1 MAKALPLQQA
11 LKYFLLLILAMVVL
25 YGGGAVSGHFVAS
38 PSAGLRWLGVAVAV
52 VSLVPWLGFIVTSL
66 ALADEYHRRIVLVG
80 TAVAF
85 VVGLLLHVAFNV
97 IVDAHLVSPTF
108 SLAEL
113 PVAMGVWVLS
123 VGLTLLY
130 YRMRL

>member
-1 MAKALPLQQA
+1 MAKALPLLQA

-25 YGGGAVSGHFVAS
+25 YGGGTVSDHFVAS

-52 VSLVPWLGFIVTSL
+52 VSLLPWLGFLITSL

-85 VVGLLLHVAFNV
+85 VVGLLVHVAFNV
-97 IVDAHLVSPTF
+97 IVDAHLVSPTL

>member
-1 MAKALPLQQA
+1 MRRQRPLRRQPVRRA
-11 LKYFLLLILAMVVL
+11 SLA
-25 YGGGAVSGHFVAS
+25 
-38 PSAGLRWLGVAVAV
+38 GVAVAV
-52 VSLVPWLGFIVTSL
+52 VRLVPWLGFIITSL